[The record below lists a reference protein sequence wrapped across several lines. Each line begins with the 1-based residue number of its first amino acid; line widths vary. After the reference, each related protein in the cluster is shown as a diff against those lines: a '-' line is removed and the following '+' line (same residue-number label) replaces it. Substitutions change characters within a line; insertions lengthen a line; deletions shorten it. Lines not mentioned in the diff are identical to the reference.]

1 METLD
6 VFLRAQMDVLQYL
19 AFFVALMVFGVL
31 ERFLAV
37 RRGPRVRRQRW
48 PANFGLTVLNILVL
62 GAIPVSGVLIADYA
76 STQGFG
82 LLNVLSIAALPAFL
96 IGILLRSLV
105 SWAIHWAMHKVPLLW
120 RVHRVHHT
128 DRFFD
133 ISTTVRFHPFEF
145 LISTP
150 IVVVAI
156 LALGISPV
164 ALLFYELFD
173 TVMAI
178 FTHANIK
185 LPRVVERVLGWLLV
199 TPAMHR
205 IHHSSWQPE
214 TDSNYGATLSVW
226 DRAFG
231 TYRRKDATALAAI
244 DLGLSECR
252 GAEVASIPWL
262 LLLPFRPVRL
272 LQGERS

>member
-1 METLD
+1 MDTLD
-6 VFLRAQMDVLQYL
+6 LFLRTRADVLQYG
-19 AFFVALMVFGVL
+19 AFFAALVVFAVL

-37 RRGPRVRRQRW
+37 RRETRTRRQRW
-48 PANFGLTVLNILVL
+48 PANFGLTVLNIVVL
-62 GAIPVSGVLIADYA
+62 GAIPVSGIVVADYA
-76 STQGFG
+76 SAQGFG
-82 LLNVLSIAALPAFL
+82 LLNVLQIAALPAFL
-96 IGILLRSLV
+96 IGILLRSLL
-105 SWAIHWAMHKVPLLW
+105 SWAVHWAMHKVPFLW

-150 IVVVAI
+150 IIVVAI

-185 LPRVVERVLGWLLV
+185 LPRVAERMLSWVLV

-231 TYRRKDATALAAI
+231 TYRRKDAAALAAI

-252 GAEVASIPWL
+252 GAEVTSIPWL
-262 LLLPFRPVRL
+262 LLLPFRPFKL
-272 LQGERS
+272 LPGERS